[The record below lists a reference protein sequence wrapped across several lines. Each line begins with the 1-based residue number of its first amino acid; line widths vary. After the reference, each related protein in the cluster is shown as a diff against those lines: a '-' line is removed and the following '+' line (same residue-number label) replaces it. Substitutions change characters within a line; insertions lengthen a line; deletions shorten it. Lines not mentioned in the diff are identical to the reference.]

1 MMGVSLLVG
10 LFGTLEYSRVKVLFL
25 NIAQVIP
32 ETNFGSLTDTEVR
45 HFRLRSLGHWN
56 IVE

>member
-1 MMGVSLLVG
+1 MIGVSLLVG
-10 LFGTLEYSRVKVLFL
+10 LFRTLEYSRMKVPFL

-32 ETNFGSLTDTEVR
+32 ETKFHSLTGIEV
-45 HFRLRSLGHWN
+45 HQFGKEDLGHWN

>member
-32 ETNFGSLTDTEVR
+32 ETNFGSLTDTEVC